1 MRRSV
6 SPRSLFVYVPLGS
19 VLALASWDWER
30 AGAPRSQS
38 HGMGVVGRAE
48 HEQTVKFSM
57 DATRR
62 ECECDHQQTKH
73 QSRTPRNHPF
83 LLHGRLAQEQGESP
97 PPPPMFSP
105 QPVSALKAERSK
117 KKSSSHG
124 GMGWGKT
131 KGGPG
136 PLPR

>member
-1 MRRSV
+1 MR
-6 SPRSLFVYVPLGS
+6 PLFVYVPLGP
-19 VLALASWDWER
+19 VLAGTGGGPERLALNL
-30 AGAPRSQS
+30 
-38 HGMGVVGRAE
+38 MGVVGRAE

-62 ECECDHQQTKH
+62 ECANQAPIQDASEPPVSFARSPGTGAGGI
-73 QSRTPRNHPF
+73 SSSSSSSYVFTAT
-83 LLHGRLAQEQGESP
+83 RLRL
-97 PPPPMFSP
+97 
-105 QPVSALKAERSK
+105 SALKAERSK